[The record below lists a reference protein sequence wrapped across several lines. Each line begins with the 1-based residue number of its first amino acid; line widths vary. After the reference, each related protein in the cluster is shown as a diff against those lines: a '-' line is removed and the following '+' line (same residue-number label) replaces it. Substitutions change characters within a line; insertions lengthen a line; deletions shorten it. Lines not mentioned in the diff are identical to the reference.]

1 MELTHLTP
9 MLRALRISGL
19 LETFEVRNRQAVEGR
34 LAYVEFLTLLLQ
46 DEVER
51 RAQQALRL
59 RLQRGSFDSAKTL
72 ESFDFSFN
80 PKLNKAQVFD
90 LATCQFVERHE
101 NILLYGPTGVG
112 KSHLAQAL
120 AHEACRRGH
129 EVLFVS
135 TAKMLTHLA
144 GGRADG
150 TLAHRFT
157 RYLRP
162 MLLVLDDFGLKPFR
176 APGPEDLYDIIHERY
191 ERGSILLTSNRD
203 RSEWADLFG
212 EPLLA
217 SAALDRLTHRAHFVE
232 ITGPSYR
239 AEQTKQQ
246 LAAQRRSR
254 PSEKQD

>member
-9 MLRALRISGL
+9 MLRTLRISGL
-19 LETFEVRNRQAVEGR
+19 LETLEVRNRQAVEGR
-34 LAYVEFLTLLLQ
+34 LAYGEFLVLLLQ

-51 RAQQALRL
+51 RAQAALRL
-59 RLQRGSFDSAKTL
+59 RLRRGTFDPGKTL
-72 ESFDFSFN
+72 EAFDFGFN
-80 PKLNKAQVFD
+80 PKLNKAQLFD
-90 LATCQFVERHE
+90 LATCQFLERHE
-101 NILLYGPTGVG
+101 NILMYGPTGVG

-129 EVLFVS
+129 EVCFVS

-162 MLLVLDDFGLKPFR
+162 ALLVLDDFGLKPLR

-203 RSEWADLFG
+203 RAEWADLFG

-239 AEQTKQQ
+239 AEETKQQ
-246 LAAQRRSR
+246 LAAQRRSA
-254 PSEKQD
+254 PSGKQD

>member
-9 MLRALRISGL
+9 MLRTLRISGL
-19 LETFEVRNRQAVEGR
+19 LETLEVRNRQAVEGR
-34 LAYVEFLTLLLQ
+34 LAYGEFLVLLLQ

-51 RAQQALRL
+51 RAQAALRL
-59 RLQRGSFDSAKTL
+59 RLRRGTFDPGKTL
-72 ESFDFSFN
+72 EAFDFGFN

-90 LATCQFVERHE
+90 LATCQFVARHE
-101 NILLYGPTGVG
+101 NLLLYGPTGVG

-150 TLAHRFT
+150 TLAQRLA

-162 MLLVLDDFGLKPFR
+162 DLLVLDDFGLKPLR

-217 SAALDRLTHRAHFVE
+217 SAALDRLTHRAHFLEV
-232 ITGPSYR
+232 TGPSYR

-246 LAAQRRSR
+246 FAVQRRSK
-254 PSEKQD
+254 PSGKQD

>member
-19 LETFEVRNRQAVEGR
+19 LETLEVRNRQAVEGR
-34 LAYVEFLTLLLQ
+34 LAYGEFLVLLLQ

-51 RAQQALRL
+51 RAQAALRL
-59 RLQRGSFDSAKTL
+59 RLRRGTFDPGKTL
-72 ESFDFSFN
+72 EAFDFHFN
-80 PKLNKAQVFD
+80 PQLNKAQVFD

-101 NILLYGPTGVG
+101 NVLVYGPTGTG

-135 TAKMLTHLA
+135 TAKMVAHLA

-150 TLAHRFT
+150 TLAHRLAK
-157 RYLRP
+157 YLRP
-162 MLLVLDDFGLKPFR
+162 PLLVLDDFGLKPLR

-217 SAALDRLTHRAHFVE
+217 SAALDRLTHRAHFLE

-239 AEQTKQQ
+239 AEETKQQ
-246 LAAQRRSR
+246 LAAQRRSK
-254 PSEKQD
+254 PPGKQD